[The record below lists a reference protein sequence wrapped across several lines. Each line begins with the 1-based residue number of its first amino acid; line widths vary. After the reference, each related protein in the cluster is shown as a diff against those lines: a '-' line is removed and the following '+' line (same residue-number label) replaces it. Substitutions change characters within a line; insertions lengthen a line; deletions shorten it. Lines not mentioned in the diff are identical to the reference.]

1 MQSTATLI
9 LNEQHIS
16 NIFRRK
22 RAELFNRSENDV
34 MKLAKTGCEKNPKTH
49 FPKHPER
56 DRNFLGCFR
65 YFKIVQP
72 TLQCHL
78 LLFVFPAS
86 RTRNKRSLIK
96 SLLFVSVLNG
106 LTVVSFGICVFSAL
120 RALGNKKF
128 RSGMTLVTRLAILKA
143 LKSAQIYHSTQA
155 EKKFVIFCRYLLLIF
170 FSQLVSST
178 CSLKIL
184 NVFL

>member
-1 MQSTATLI
+1 MEIFASPSFRAQSYSTLKSARRPRTCPGRLRLQEMNEIMINFSRRDEKHSTIVRGSVCYYGERAESAWRALMQSTATLI

-22 RAELFNRSENDV
+22 RAELFNRNENDV
-34 MKLAKTGCEKNPKTH
+34 MKLAKTGCEKNPRTH
-49 FPKHPER
+49 FRKHPER
-56 DRNFLGCFR
+56 DRNFRGCFR

-96 SLLFVSVLNG
+96 SLLLVSV
-106 LTVVSFGICVFSAL
+106 F
-120 RALGNKKF
+120 
-128 RSGMTLVTRLAILKA
+128 
-143 LKSAQIYHSTQA
+143 
-155 EKKFVIFCRYLLLIF
+155 
-170 FSQLVSST
+170 
-178 CSLKIL
+178 
-184 NVFL
+184 